1 MEDDEEEDE
10 EWRKHLN
17 KITHN
22 DKKRKL
28 FAERDKMMI
37 VESGVERMFG
47 EDRVSA
53 RYGRLEEEE
62 DLRREEEEK
71 RRKLEKKQRH

>member
-1 MEDDEEEDE
+1 VEDDEEEDE

-47 EDRVSA
+47 
-53 RYGRLEEEE
+53 
-62 DLRREEEEK
+62 
-71 RRKLEKKQRH
+71 